1 MKGPPYYPRW
11 YHSLRPRCDPKKF
24 YKKGERKKKKE
35 RLTRNHNRL
44 KIEDNSHTVS
54 SPCLAWACIR
64 LDRLQ
69 RGYRFI
75 RLFDMKGNE
84 IPGGKLLVKV
94 EKVLR

>member
-1 MKGPPYYPRW
+1 M
-11 YHSLRPRCDPKKF
+11 LRSRLPGGIAVAYGRE
-24 YKKGERKKKKE
+24 GQEEEKKKE
-35 RLTRNHNRL
+35 KRLTKDRSSRL
-44 KIEDNSHTVS
+44 KIEDDSHTVS

-75 RLFDMKGNE
+75 RLLDMKGNE
-84 IPGGKLLVKV
+84 IFGGKLLVKV